1 MNQPKNLVA
10 HEIGLTGKHLIEASA
25 GTGKTYNITRI
36 YLRLLLERRLTVQQI
51 LVMTFTKDATE
62 ELRGR
67 IDSFIREAIN
77 NWSSLIVEDE
87 YFTAIASQIDEIE
100 ALTLLKTALLFIDEA
115 AIFTIHG
122 FCKRVLNQ
130 HAFASGVSFNA
141 LMEANSQDLELE
153 ACQDWYRVLARQSP
167 DNFLLVAEFWAEP
180 QTFLSQFSKAIS
192 KNNALDLVSPKDIE
206 LNFQHLAQQAL
217 NSLRCNHQVLLDS
230 LVEVK
235 SGSAQQVRFDEL
247 NALLTWLEN
256 ISGSDDLDNSNEVNG
271 DETKSSSIPSPTP
284 SAMPDSFID
293 GRRFSRAKNKAELV
307 EIFTP
312 VNEVKSLNKN
322 INKLINKAKAFLI
335 VREGIYK
342 IRLDIESKKQNLNML
357 NFDDLISTL
366 ANTLSAV
373 QDEKSELANILFQQ
387 YPVALVDE
395 FQDTDPLQFEI
406 LSAIYYSQ
414 KSAAL
419 YMIGDPKQAIYGFR
433 GGDVFAYLSARE
445 DCDHQWLMDTNWR
458 STPMM
463 IEGYNRLFYG
473 NNLASTAREVF
484 GYNIEYLP
492 VKASPKKSS
501 ICEDNNFSALQFIH
515 FTANADDKTVKQ
527 SFRPVMANWCASE
540 ISRLLSGSRTNAS
553 TNSNA
558 SKSTNGANL
567 TAQNI
572 AILVR
577 DGSEAAAIK
586 LALQEQN
593 LSSVFLSNRA
603 NLLHSKQAQQ
613 LLVLLKG
620 ILFVENER
628 LFTAGLACGLLGFT
642 AEKLYLLQQDELA
655 WQEHKFIFLAL
666 RDEWLYKGYIS
677 MALKLMHEH
686 FNLSIYD
693 DGSSQSLDSPSEVQ
707 GQGLNQSI
715 SEDTSFDRSVTNLLH
730 LFELLQSASQRHRQ
744 PQELIYW
751 FEQQISQD
759 NPDSEA
765 ELRLESDDNL
775 IRIITQ
781 HGSKGMEYP
790 IVFVPFATRHKDPLR
805 FGTRSVSFIEYHDQ
819 QGKLHLSLDGSDEA
833 KQSMADEA
841 YAEAIRLLYVAI
853 TRAEQRCYVFST
865 AFEHCHN
872 SPLGRTLKWQ
882 KGQTGEQ
889 IFISLQQLASENP
902 DAIGVLEVTADET
915 SEFETNV
922 SQSHYFSQKNS
933 ALAEV
938 AIFKGKIER
947 DWWLS
952 SFSALSKNLR
962 HGGVSTP
969 DRDNESTLIIDQ
981 SETVIPSSLI
991 RFNITKG
998 AHTGNLLHDIL
1009 EHTDFAE
1016 PDWQSSMQWPL
1027 LKYGELKCTELRHGD
1042 LGQSYHEEDLQKWLQ
1057 QVINT
1062 PLVGNPLESTPLE
1075 SKEQTGHNF
1084 CLKDIVLAKTLRES
1098 EFYFPMNSANSS
1110 ALAKL
1115 LTDHRNKSAQILS
1128 TAHRE
1133 VRSQYQVKLPAYQKL
1148 KGMMH
1153 GFIDLVF
1160 EHEGKYYV
1168 CDYKSSHLGDHFK
1181 YYSKQD
1187 LLLNIEKNYY
1197 DLQYL
1202 IYCLALHRHLKNSL
1216 SDYNAEQHFGGVYYL
1231 YLRGMTDEAQH
1242 RGAGVYYRHISENE
1256 LNCLDDLFSGATS
1269 TGSVSTSSLATNSLA
1284 TNSEETG
1291 VVTNIE
1297 NGEKLHD

>member
-10 HEIGLTGKHLIEASA
+10 HEIELTGKHLIEASA

-36 YLRLLLERRLTVQQI
+36 YLRLLLERRLSVQQI

-77 NWSSLIVEDE
+77 NWSSLIIEDE
-87 YFTAIASQIDEIE
+87 YFAAIASKIDEAE
-100 ALTLLKTALLFIDEA
+100 AQILLKTALLFIDEA

-122 FCKRVLNQ
+122 FCKRILNQ

-141 LMEANSQDLELE
+141 LMEASSQDLELE
-153 ACQDWYRVLARQSP
+153 ACQDWYRVLAKQSP
-167 DNFLLVAEFWAEP
+167 DQFLLVAEFWAEP
-180 QTFLSQFSKAIS
+180 QTFFSQFSKAIA
-192 KNNALDLVSPKDIE
+192 KNNPLDLVSPKEIE
-206 LNFQHLAQQAL
+206 LNFQQLAQQAL
-217 NSLRCNHQVLLDS
+217 NSLRGNHQVLLEC

-235 SGSAQQVRFDEL
+235 AGSARQVRLDEL
-247 NALLTWLEN
+247 NALLSWLEN
-256 ISGSDDLDNSNEVNG
+256 ISAADVENNSDEVI
-271 DETKSSSIPSPTP
+271 DEKIKSSSVSL
-284 SAMPDSFID
+284 SLSSSVFLSSNMPDSFID

-307 EIFTP
+307 EIFIP
-312 VNEVKSLNKN
+312 VNEVKNLNKN
-322 INKLINKAKAFLI
+322 LNKLINKAKAFSI

-342 IRLDIESKKQNLNML
+342 IRLDIERKKQTLNML

-366 ANTLSAV
+366 ANTLSV
-373 QDEKSELANILFQQ
+373 TQDGNNELANILFKQ

-406 LSAIYYSQ
+406 LRAIYYSQ
-414 KSAAL
+414 KNATL

-433 GGDVFAYLSARE
+433 GGDVFAYLSARK

-458 STPMM
+458 STPKM
-463 IEGYNRLFYG
+463 IQGYNRLFYG
-473 NNLASTAREVF
+473 NNLDSNPREVF
-484 GYNIEYLP
+484 GYEIPYLP
-492 VKASPKKSS
+492 VKAAPRQISN
-501 ICEDNNFSALQFIH
+501 CEDNHFSALQFIH
-515 FTANADDKTVKQ
+515 FTADEDEKTVKQ

-540 ISRLLSGSRTNAS
+540 IKRLLS
-553 TNSNA
+553 NSDSDFSNRE
-558 SKSTNGANL
+558 KSNL

-613 LLVLLKG
+613 LIMLLKG
-620 ILFVENER
+620 ILFLENER

-642 AEKLYLLQQDELA
+642 PDKLYLLQQDELA
-655 WQEHKFIFLAL
+655 WQALKFTFSAL

-693 DGSSQSLDSPSEVQ
+693 GGSSNSQSAQ
-707 GQGLNQSI
+707 GTGT
-715 SEDTSFDRSVTNLLH
+715 SEDSSFDRSVTNLLH
-730 LFELLQSASQRHRQ
+730 LFELLQSASGRHRQ

-751 FEQQISQD
+751 FEQQISLD

-781 HGSKGMEYP
+781 HGSKGLEYP

-833 KQSMADEA
+833 KKSMADEA

-872 SPLGRTLKWQ
+872 SPLGRTLKWE

-889 IFISLQQLASENP
+889 VLLSLQQLANENP
-902 DAIGVLEVTADET
+902 DAIGVLEVGVLEVKGGEP
-915 SEFETNV
+915 SELEKNV
-922 SQSHYFSQKNS
+922 SVSHNLSPANS
-933 ALAEV
+933 VLAEV
-938 AIFKGKIER
+938 ATFKGKIER

-969 DRDNESTLIIDQ
+969 DRDNESVLLIDQ
-981 SETVIPSSLI
+981 SDKVIPSSLI

-998 AHTGNLLHDIL
+998 AQTGNLLHDIL

-1027 LKYGELKCTELRHGD
+1027 LKYGELKYGEWGK
-1042 LGQSYHEEDLQKWLQ
+1042 SYQEEDLQVWLE
-1057 QVINT
+1057 QVINA
-1062 PLVGNPLESTPLE
+1062 PLA
-1075 SKEQTGHNF
+1075 SKEQTGNNF
-1084 CLKDIVLAKTLRES
+1084 CLKDIVLTRTLRES
-1098 EFYFPMNSANSS
+1098 EFYFPMNSASSS

-1115 LTDHRNKSAQILS
+1115 LTDHRKKSAQILS
-1128 TAHRE
+1128 DVDNVIH
-1133 VRSQYQVKLPAYQKL
+1133 SQYQVKLPAYQKL

-1181 YYSKQD
+1181 FYSKQD

-1216 SDYNAEQHFGGVYYL
+1216 SDYDAKQHFGGVYYL
-1231 YLRGMTDEAQH
+1231 YLRGMTDETEHQ
-1242 RGAGVYYRHISENE
+1242 GAGVYYRHISEHE
-1256 LNCLDDLFSGATS
+1256 LNCLDDLFLGVESSGVESSGVSSETPASETQTS
-1269 TGSVSTSSLATNSLA
+1269 QT
-1284 TNSEETG
+1284 
-1291 VVTNIE
+1291 I
-1297 NGEKLHD
+1297 NGEKVNTENNIKCRELLHD